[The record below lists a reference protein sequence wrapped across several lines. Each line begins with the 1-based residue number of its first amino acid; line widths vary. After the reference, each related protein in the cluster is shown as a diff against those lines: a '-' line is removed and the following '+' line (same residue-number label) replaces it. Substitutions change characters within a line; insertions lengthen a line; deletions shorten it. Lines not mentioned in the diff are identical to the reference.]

1 MVFIVFKNV
10 ILENKKQSESI
21 RTIIKAR
28 GLSYPNITGKTFA
41 VFRVDS
47 ENHLV
52 SFVSM
57 ISPSPDWFVGISALE
72 LCQQDCTWLESK
84 VIDLYPWDAGTD
96 NGVTYDVIH
105 LK

>member
-1 MVFIVFKNV
+1 MKYSQFI
-10 ILENKKQSESI
+10 LQSDSI

-47 ENHLV
+47 ENHLLSLV
-52 SFVSM
+52 ST
-57 ISPSPDWFVGISALE
+57 ISPSPDWFVGVAALE
-72 LCQQDCTWLESK
+72 LCLPDGNWVESK

-96 NGVTYDVIH
+96 NGITYEVFFSFH
-105 LK
+105 SH